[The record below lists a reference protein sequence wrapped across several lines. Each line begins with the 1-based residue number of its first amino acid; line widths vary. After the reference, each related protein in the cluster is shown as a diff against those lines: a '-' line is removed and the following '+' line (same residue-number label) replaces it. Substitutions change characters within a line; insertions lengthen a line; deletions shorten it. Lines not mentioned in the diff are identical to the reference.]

1 MGDKIWALFKSRRFW
16 AAVSGVVVVV
26 SGVLGMD
33 IDPEVISQ
41 FVMLIAAWV
50 IGDSIQKTE

>member
-1 MGDKIWALFKSRRFW
+1 MSDKILALFKSRRFW
-16 AAVSGVVVVV
+16 AAVSGVVVVL
-26 SGVLGMD
+26 SGGLGLD

>member
-26 SGVLGMD
+26 SGGLASV
-33 IDPEVISQ
+33 P
-41 FVMLIAAWV
+41 AR
-50 IGDSIQKTE
+50 